1 LPFEETSLHYF
12 HHHPHV
18 YENPLQTIFC
28 SVLFSLGGN
37 TVDGGN
43 RVDGGNTV
51 DGGLVMG
58 SQVPSIFRSYP
69 TGQVRPGV
77 GIIVCPSACFI
88 V

>member
-1 LPFEETSLHYF
+1 
-12 HHHPHV
+12 
-18 YENPLQTIFC
+18 
-28 SVLFSLGGN
+28 
-37 TVDGGN
+37 VDGGN

-58 SQVPSIFRSYP
+58 SQVPDGLRSYP